1 LASETPPFWWSQP
14 DWRAA
19 ALAPLAALYGAVAAR
34 RLRNAR
40 RGRVELPVPCI
51 GNFTV
56 GGSGKTP
63 VAIAFAEAAKAM
75 GLSPGILS
83 RGHGGSFRA
92 PHIVD
97 PHHDGAKYVGD
108 EPLLLARAAPVAV
121 SRDRAAGAKL
131 LTELGCDFLIMDDGF
146 QSAQIHIDHALLV
159 IDARYGLGNGRVIPA
174 GPLRAP
180 LVEQMRFVTALLVM
194 GEGSAADG
202 VIRAASRAGRA
213 VYHAA
218 VRPRHDLTGRRF
230 LAFAGIGHPQKLFDT
245 VVAAGG
251 EVVLA
256 RPFADHH
263 AYAED
268 ELRDL
273 AATASREGLDLVTTA
288 KDAVRI
294 GWTRLEELLPGRA
307 EVLEIDAVFDSAGT
321 PRRIIEATMAA
332 ASRR

>member
-1 LASETPPFWWSQP
+1 MASETPPFWWSEP
-14 DWRAA
+14 DWRSA
-19 ALAPLAALYGAVAAR
+19 ALAPLAALYGSVAAS

-40 RGRVELPVPCI
+40 RRPVDLPVLCV

-63 VAIAFAEAAKAM
+63 VAIALAEAAKDM
-75 GLSPGILS
+75 GLTPGILS
-83 RGHGGSFRA
+83 RGHGGSFSS
-92 PHIVD
+92 PHLVD
-97 PHHDGAKYVGD
+97 PHHDGARHVGD
-108 EPLLLARAAPVAV
+108 EPLLLAGAAPVAV
-121 SRDRAAGAKL
+121 SRDRWAGAKL
-131 LTELGCDFLIMDDGF
+131 LTEIGCDFLVMDDGF
-146 QSAQIHIDHALLV
+146 QSAQIRIDYALLV

-180 LVEQMRFVTALLVM
+180 LVEQMRFVSALLVM
-194 GEGSAADG
+194 GEGSAADA

-218 VRPRHDLTGRRF
+218 VRPRQDLSGRRF

-245 VVAAGG
+245 VAAAGG
-251 EVVLA
+251 EVVLSRA
-256 RPFADHH
+256 FADHH
-263 AYAED
+263 VYAED

-273 AATASREGLDLVTTA
+273 AATADRAGLELITTA

-294 GWTRLEELLPGRA
+294 GRARLAELLPGRTG
-307 EVLEIDAVFDSAGT
+307 VLEIDAVFDAEGT

-332 ASRR
+332 ARR